1 MVFSIIYSVDVPS
14 DVDVADFAPPDLDL
28 WDETEDDDQYGYGY
42 LEGRWEEGHHRK
54 WCAVLTRKEF
64 DEFINCCGL
73 FAEDVQTMG
82 SLGAPGCGVGLSPAI
97 SFTSDDPDAIRS
109 AYVTPLPEVRK
120 ELGDERDW
128 QRVRNAM
135 LSVYG

>member
-42 LEGRWEEGHHRK
+42 LDGRWEEGHHRK

-64 DEFINCCGL
+64 DDFINGCGL
-73 FAEDVQTMG
+73 VA
-82 SLGAPGCGVGLSPAI
+82 
-97 SFTSDDPDAIRS
+97 
-109 AYVTPLPEVRK
+109 
-120 ELGDERDW
+120 
-128 QRVRNAM
+128 
-135 LSVYG
+135 